1 MDEKSISTQQIFVFF
16 VLLSTWHDKY
26 FSYLCS
32 LYVLDALSF
41 FLPIKALLA
50 QLCALVLHLQY
61 EAAPPPPLP
70 PDRSEMFLALQWRRL
85 HRPASRRQAGQD
97 VGELRGGPE
106 LCSLARPDRGEEERR
121 EGGLTV
127 AVVRS
132 RRSCSRTCAPPSTLT
147 GTRCPLPGPAT
158 PGRSV

>member
-1 MDEKSISTQQIFVFF
+1 MKSQSPLSKYLFSLCYSPHGMTHIFLISVRPRCSVFV
-16 VLLSTWHDKY
+16 
-26 FSYLCS
+26 
-32 LYVLDALSF
+32 
-41 FLPIKALLA
+41 LPIKALLA